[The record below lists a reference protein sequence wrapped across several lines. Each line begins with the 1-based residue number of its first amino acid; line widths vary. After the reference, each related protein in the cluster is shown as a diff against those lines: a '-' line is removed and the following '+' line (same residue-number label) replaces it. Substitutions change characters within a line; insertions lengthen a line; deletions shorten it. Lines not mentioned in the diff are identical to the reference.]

1 MVVDSV
7 RVLVAT
13 LQDLIRL
20 KRTASRPKDLVEVEI
35 LAALREEIERKRR
48 EDR

>member
-7 RVLVAT
+7 QVLVAG

-20 KRTASRPKDLVEVEI
+20 KRSAGRPKDLVEVEI
-35 LAALREEIERKRR
+35 LAALREEIERNRRKR
-48 EDR
+48 